1 MRANSYWREISGF
14 FYCGYLASLVSV
26 DISLVSSSQRNSFE
40 SPLENVELSNNG
52 VAVLLAWQIST
63 CQNLAHF
70 LSFTR
75 CCSTLR

>member
-1 MRANSYWREISGF
+1 MVIKYLDLINLEVVRSCLANSYWREILGV

-52 VAVLLAWQIST
+52 VAVLLA
-63 CQNLAHF
+63 
-70 LSFTR
+70 
-75 CCSTLR
+75 